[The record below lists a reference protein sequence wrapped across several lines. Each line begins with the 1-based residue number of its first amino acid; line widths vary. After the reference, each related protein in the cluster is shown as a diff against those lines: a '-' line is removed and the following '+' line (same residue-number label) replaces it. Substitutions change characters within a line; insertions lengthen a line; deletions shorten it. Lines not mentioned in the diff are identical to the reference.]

1 METGTRVR
9 LKVLS
14 ELVLRKVKKLRM
26 GDEIAES
33 HGISCETSRG
43 VAFIVMVLWTY
54 CVSVRHQDAGR
65 SSPETPDG
73 CLHIVTG

>member
-9 LKVLS
+9 REVLS

-43 VAFIVMVLWTY
+43 EVFVIVVLGT
-54 CVSVRHQDAGR
+54 CCGPVRCQDAGH
-65 SSPETPDG
+65 SNPEMPDG
-73 CLHIVTG
+73 CLHIVIG

>member
-43 VAFIVMVLWTY
+43 EVFVIVVLGT
-54 CVSVRHQDAGR
+54 CCGPVRCQDAGH
-65 SSPETPDG
+65 SSPGTPDG